1 MVAVA
6 ELAGDVV
13 GFAELFSDGEL
24 QSYLASLLVAPS
36 WRGIGVGRVLVAEA
50 FRRPGGQRIDLL
62 GEDAAVGFYRALNH
76 REKRGF
82 RRYPPFTAGDT
93 TG

>member
-6 ELAGDVV
+6 EPAGDVV

-24 QSYLASLLVAPS
+24 QSYLASLLVAPG

-50 FRRPGGQRIDLL
+50 FRRAGGQRIDLL

-82 RRYPPFTAGDT
+82 RLYPPFTAGDT